1 MTEREKQ
8 EAVNALGW
16 IVSTILVGALFLAPL
31 WLPASW
37 ILR

>member
-16 IVSTILVGALFLAPL
+16 IVSMILVAAAFTAPF